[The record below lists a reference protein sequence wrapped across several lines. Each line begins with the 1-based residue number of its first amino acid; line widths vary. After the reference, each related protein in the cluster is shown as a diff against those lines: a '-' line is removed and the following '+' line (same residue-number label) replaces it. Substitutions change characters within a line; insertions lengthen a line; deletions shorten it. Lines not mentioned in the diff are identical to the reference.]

1 MTNGQTADKGS
12 ARSGGDAVRGRQLD
26 RWPGGRLGTRAAEWV
41 EQAIREALLATIP
54 QRDGGLKVPRG
65 AVRAE
70 RSEELE
76 QIRGAQSEL
85 FRATCDGQE

>member
-1 MTNGQTADKGS
+1 MDDKAAREVVAMQFAAGS
-12 ARSGGDAVRGRQLD
+12 SIAGLAEDWERE
-26 RWPGGRLGTRAAEWV
+26 PEWV

-85 FRATCDGQE
+85 FKATCDGQE

>member
-1 MTNGQTADKGS
+1 MESETDKA
-12 ARSGGDAVRGRQLD
+12 ARAVVAMQFAGGMSIA
-26 RWPGGRLGTRAAEWV
+26 RLAQDWERSLEWV

-85 FRATCDGQE
+85 FRATCDSQE

>member
-1 MTNGQTADKGS
+1 MDSQAAAAVVAMQFAGGMSIARLAKDWEGS
-12 ARSGGDAVRGRQLD
+12 
-26 RWPGGRLGTRAAEWV
+26 PEWV

-85 FRATCDGQE
+85 FRATCDSQE

>member
-1 MTNGQTADKGS
+1 MVAMQFAGGMS
-12 ARSGGDAVRGRQLD
+12 IARLAQDWERSL
-26 RWPGGRLGTRAAEWV
+26 EWV

-85 FRATCDGQE
+85 FRATCDSQE